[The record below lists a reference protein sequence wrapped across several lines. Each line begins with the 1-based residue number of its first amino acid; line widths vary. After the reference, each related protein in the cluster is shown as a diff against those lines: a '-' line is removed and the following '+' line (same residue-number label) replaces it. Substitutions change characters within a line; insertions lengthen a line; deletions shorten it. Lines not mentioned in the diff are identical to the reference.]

1 MARIA
6 DERFSMHRSTQIL
19 RTVRGNNDQTHQDRY
34 RATTRRMAAFR
45 AGHRQP
51 TPREPSRKQ
60 LCAVLPRSGPHNSTR
75 PQLVSR
81 VQRVSFH
88 PDVTVYPAD
97 DYDRT
102 DNWAFIAFE
111 RATFQHRI
119 RETELIL
126 SPVLTKVHRMF
137 SRINRQ
143 KLFDT

>member
-6 DERFSMHRSTQIL
+6 YERFSMHRSTQIL
-19 RTVRGNNDQTHQDRY
+19 PTIRRNNDQTHQDRY
-34 RATTRRMAAFR
+34 RATSRRMAAFQ
-45 AGHRQP
+45 ACHRQP
-51 TPREPSRKQ
+51 TPRQPSRNQ
-60 LCAVLPRSGPHNSTR
+60 LCTMLPRSGPHNSTR

-102 DNWAFIAFE
+102 ANWALIAFE
-111 RATFQHRI
+111 RAMFQHRI

-126 SPVLTKVHRMF
+126 SPILCKVHRMCI
-137 SRINRQ
+137 RINRL
-143 KLFDT
+143 KLSDT